1 MFGLFEIRVAA
12 LKTGKYVLSLF
23 NVAGQEIMKEE
34 MNVLQGMN
42 VKQFNLNTI
51 EKGMYFISIAGNEGV
66 STQNILV
73 Q

>member
-1 MFGLFEIRVAA
+1 
-12 LKTGKYVLSLF
+12 
-23 NVAGQEIMKEE
+23 MKEE

-42 VKQFNLNTI
+42 VKQFNLEVI
-51 EKGMYFISIAGNEGV
+51 EKGMYFISITGNDSV